1 MASGR
6 VKWFDSKKGFGFIEA
21 AELDR
26 DVFVHHSGIAGD
38 GYRHLKEGDAVD
50 FEIEETDKGPQ
61 AVNVRLT
68 EEPAQQDS
76 AQQDSAQQDA
86 AQEDAAQEDPTQSDS
101 SMPDA
106 ES

>member
-1 MASGR
+1 MASGC

-21 AELDR
+21 AELER

-38 GYRHLKEGDAVD
+38 GYRHLKEGDPVD

-68 EEPAQQDS
+68 EDS
-76 AQQDSAQQDA
+76 AQEGPV
-86 AQEDAAQEDPTQSDS
+86 QEDSAQEDPVQSDS
-101 SMPDA
+101 SPTDA

>member
-21 AELDR
+21 AELEK

-38 GYRHLKEGDAVD
+38 GYHHLKEGDQVE
-50 FEIEETDKGPQ
+50 FELEETEKGPQ

-68 EEPAQQDS
+68 ENPAQ
-76 AQQDSAQQDA
+76 
-86 AQEDAAQEDPTQSDS
+86 ENPAQEDPAQEDPAQSDS
-101 SMPDA
+101 SAPDA

>member
-1 MASGR
+1 MASGS

-21 AELDR
+21 AELER

-38 GYRHLKEGDAVD
+38 GYRHLKEGDQVD
-50 FEIEETDKGPQ
+50 FDIEETDKGPQ

-68 EEPAQQDS
+68 EEPAQQDPV
-76 AQQDSAQQDA
+76 QEEP
-86 AQEDAAQEDPTQSDS
+86 AQEDSAQEDPAQSDS
-101 SMPDA
+101 SATDA

>member
-21 AELDR
+21 AELEK

-38 GYRHLKEGDAVD
+38 GYHHLKEGDQVE
-50 FEIEETDKGPQ
+50 FELEDTDKGPQ

-68 EEPAQQDS
+68 EDPAPADPAPADPAQADP
-76 AQQDSAQQDA
+76 
-86 AQEDAAQEDPTQSDS
+86 AQEDPAQSDS
-101 SMPDA
+101 SAPDA

>member
-21 AELDR
+21 AELEK

-38 GYRHLKEGDAVD
+38 GYRHLKEGDKVD
-50 FEIEETDKGPQ
+50 FDIEETDKGPQ
-61 AVNVRLT
+61 AINVRLT
-68 EEPAQQDS
+68 EDPAQQDP
-76 AQQDSAQQDA
+76 A
-86 AQEDAAQEDPTQSDS
+86 QSDS
-101 SMPDA
+101 SATDA

>member
-21 AELDR
+21 AELER

-38 GYRHLKEGDAVD
+38 GYRHLKEGDQVD
-50 FEIEETDKGPQ
+50 FDIEETDKGPQ

-68 EEPAQQDS
+68 EDPAQEDS
-76 AQQDSAQQDA
+76 AQEDSAQEDSV
-86 AQEDAAQEDPTQSDS
+86 QEDAAQKDAAQSDS
-101 SMPDA
+101 SSADA

>member
-21 AELDR
+21 AERER
-26 DVFVHHSGIAGD
+26 DVFVHHSGIASE
-38 GYRHLKEGDAVD
+38 GYRHLKEGDQVD
-50 FEIEETDKGPQ
+50 FDIEETDKGPQ

-68 EEPAQQDS
+68 ENPAQENPTQEEPA
-76 AQQDSAQQDA
+76 
-86 AQEDAAQEDPTQSDS
+86 ESDS
-101 SMPDA
+101 SVPDA

>member
-21 AELDR
+21 AELEK

-38 GYRHLKEGDAVD
+38 GYHHLKEGDQVEFD
-50 FEIEETDKGPQ
+50 LEETEKGPQ
-61 AVNVRLT
+61 AVNVRVT
-68 EEPAQQDS
+68 EEPAQ
-76 AQQDSAQQDA
+76 
-86 AQEDAAQEDPTQSDS
+86 SDS
-101 SMPDA
+101 SASDA

>member
-1 MASGR
+1 MATGR

-21 AELDR
+21 AELEK

-38 GYRHLKEGDAVD
+38 GYHHLKEGDQVE
-50 FEIEETDKGPQ
+50 FELEETDKGPQ

-68 EEPAQQDS
+68 EDSAKEDPAQEDP
-76 AQQDSAQQDA
+76 
-86 AQEDAAQEDPTQSDS
+86 AQEDAAQSDS
-101 SMPDA
+101 SAPDA